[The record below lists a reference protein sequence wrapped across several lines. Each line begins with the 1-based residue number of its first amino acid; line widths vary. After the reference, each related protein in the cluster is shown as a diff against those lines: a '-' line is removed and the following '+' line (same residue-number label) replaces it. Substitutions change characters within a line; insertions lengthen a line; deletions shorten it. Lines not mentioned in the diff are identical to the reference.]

1 MITAKAY
8 NEMQFLQHIR
18 VDGRGEQGEPG
29 HDGEGGRPG
38 ICPIGGDKTGNDRFD
53 EEYAPR
59 ADALYDAFSAGL
71 RLEG

>member
-1 MITAKAY
+1 MAGAS
-8 NEMQFLQHIR
+8 
-18 VDGRGEQGEPG
+18 QGEPG